1 VAESDAHLVLQVAL
15 ADLGLHLASADLGSQ
30 SAWCALLVPEVAQP
44 DEPVLVAT
52 VEFVEL
58 AQSAQLVNSSKVH
71 QVGLAARMKL
81 RDSPHH
87 HPRAAPQ
94 AHSAQLELAPQQT
107 LSRLLRQASLQQQLT
122 LRQRQTL
129 RRQLFSLQFSLHLQ
143 LFSRQQLSS
152 LPLFSPVCQ
161 KLLQVARREL
171 VLRDRRAHECDLLV
185 RQ

>member
-1 VAESDAHLVLQVAL
+1 
-15 ADLGLHLASADLGSQ
+15 LGSQ
-30 SAWCALLVPEVAQP
+30 SAWCARLVPEVAQL

-52 VEFVEL
+52 VEFVAL
-58 AQSAQLVNSSKVH
+58 AQSAKLVNSLKVH

-107 LSRLLRQASLQQQLT
+107 LSRLLRQASL
-122 LRQRQTL
+122 
-129 RRQLFSLQFSLHLQ
+129 
-143 LFSRQQLSS
+143 

>member
-1 VAESDAHLVLQVAL
+1 MAESDAHLVLQVAL

-30 SAWCALLVPEVAQP
+30 SAWCARLVPEVAQP

-52 VEFVEL
+52 VEFVAL

-107 LSRLLRQASLQQQLT
+107 LSRLLRPTSLQRQF
-122 LRQRQTL
+122 LRQQQFL
-129 RRQLFSLQFSLHLQ
+129 LRQLFSLQFSLHLQ

-152 LPLFSPVCQ
+152 PPLFSPVCQ

>member
-1 VAESDAHLVLQVAL
+1 VAESDAHLVLQVAP

-30 SAWCALLVPEVAQP
+30 SAWCARLVPEVAQL

-58 AQSAQLVNSSKVH
+58 AQSAKLVNSLKVH

-107 LSRLLRQASLQQQLT
+107 LSRLLRQISLQ
-122 LRQRQTL
+122 RQFL

-143 LFSRQQLSS
+143 LFSRRQLSL

>member
-1 VAESDAHLVLQVAL
+1 VAESDAHLVLQVAP

-30 SAWCALLVPEVAQP
+30 SAWCARLVPEVAQL

-58 AQSAQLVNSSKVH
+58 AQSAKLVNSLKVH

-107 LSRLLRQASLQQQLT
+107 LSRLLRQISLQ
-122 LRQRQTL
+122 RQFL
-129 RRQLFSLQFSLHLQ
+129 LRQLFSLQFSLHLQ
-143 LFSRQQLSS
+143 LFSRRRLSS

>member
-1 VAESDAHLVLQVAL
+1 VAESDAHLVLQVAP

-30 SAWCALLVPEVAQP
+30 SAWCARLVPEVAQP

-107 LSRLLRQASLQQQLT
+107 LSRLL
-122 LRQRQTL
+122 
-129 RRQLFSLQFSLHLQ
+129 
-143 LFSRQQLSS
+143 
-152 LPLFSPVCQ
+152 
-161 KLLQVARREL
+161 
-171 VLRDRRAHECDLLV
+171 
-185 RQ
+185 

>member
-1 VAESDAHLVLQVAL
+1 VAESDAHQVLQVAP
-15 ADLGLHLASADLGSQ
+15 ADLGLHLASADLGSL
-30 SAWCALLVPEVAQP
+30 SAWCARLVPEVAQR

-52 VEFVEL
+52 VEFVAL

-107 LSRLLRQASLQQQLT
+107 LSRLLRQTSLQ
-122 LRQRQTL
+122 RQFL

-143 LFSRQQLSS
+143 LFSRRQLSL

>member
-1 VAESDAHLVLQVAL
+1 VTNPAVAESDAHLVLQVAP

-30 SAWCALLVPEVAQP
+30 SAWCARLVPEVAQP

-52 VEFVEL
+52 VEFVAL
-58 AQSAQLVNSSKVH
+58 AQSTQLVNSSKVH

-107 LSRLLRQASLQQQLT
+107 LSRFLRQASLQQQLT

-129 RRQLFSLQFSLHLQ
+129 RRQLFSLQFS
-143 LFSRQQLSS
+143 
-152 LPLFSPVCQ
+152 
-161 KLLQVARREL
+161 
-171 VLRDRRAHECDLLV
+171 
-185 RQ
+185 

>member
-1 VAESDAHLVLQVAL
+1 VAESDAHLVLQVAP

-30 SAWCALLVPEVAQP
+30 SAWCARLVPEVAQP

-52 VEFVEL
+52 VEFVAL
-58 AQSAQLVNSSKVH
+58 AQSAKLVNSLKVH

-107 LSRLLRQASLQQQLT
+107 LSRLLRQISLQ
-122 LRQRQTL
+122 RQFL

-143 LFSRQQLSS
+143 LFSRRQLSL

>member
-1 VAESDAHLVLQVAL
+1 VAESDAHLVLQVAP

-30 SAWCALLVPEVAQP
+30 SAWCARLVPEVAQP

-52 VEFVEL
+52 VEFVAL

-107 LSRLLRQASLQQQLT
+107 LSRLLRQASLQRQF
-122 LRQRQTL
+122 LRQ
-129 RRQLFSLQFSLHLQ
+129 QLFSLQFSLHLQ
-143 LFSRQQLSS
+143 LFSRRQLSL

>member
-1 VAESDAHLVLQVAL
+1 VAESDAHLVLQVAP

-30 SAWCALLVPEVAQP
+30 SAWCARLVPEVAQL

-58 AQSAQLVNSSKVH
+58 AQSAKLVNSLKVH

-107 LSRLLRQASLQQQLT
+107 LSRLLRQASLQ
-122 LRQRQTL
+122 RQFL

-143 LFSRQQLSS
+143 LFSRQRLSL

>member
-1 VAESDAHLVLQVAL
+1 
-15 ADLGLHLASADLGSQ
+15 
-30 SAWCALLVPEVAQP
+30 
-44 DEPVLVAT
+44 
-52 VEFVEL
+52 
-58 AQSAQLVNSSKVH
+58 
-71 QVGLAARMKL
+71 MKL

-107 LSRLLRQASLQQQLT
+107 LSRLLRQASLQ
-122 LRQRQTL
+122 RQFL

-143 LFSRQQLSS
+143 LSSRQQLS
-152 LPLFSPVCQ
+152 LPPLFSPVCQ